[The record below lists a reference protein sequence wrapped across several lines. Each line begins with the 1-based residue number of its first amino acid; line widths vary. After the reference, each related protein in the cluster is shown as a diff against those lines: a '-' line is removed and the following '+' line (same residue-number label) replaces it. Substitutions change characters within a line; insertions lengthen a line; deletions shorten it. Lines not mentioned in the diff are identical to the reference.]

1 MYIAKKLK
9 NPLFDCHMLDNL
21 FILEVVKLADQVI
34 LDWVI
39 LKVLYD
45 YCNHQV

>member
-9 NPLFDCHMLDNL
+9 NPLFDSHMLDNL
-21 FILEVVKLADQVI
+21 FIFEVVKLADQVI
-34 LDWVI
+34 LDRVI